1 MLLDEIKKL
10 LKTVEKY
17 FSKEEELLKNIVL
30 EDTIKMDKDLI
41 KLLMSN
47 EKSKNHFF
55 IEIEGVL
62 IFDKDKFIKFIEK
75 TIR

>member
-30 EDTIKMDKDLI
+30 EDTIKMDKGLI

-47 EKSKNHFF
+47 EKAKNYFF
-55 IEIEGVL
+55 IEIEEIL
-62 IFDKDKFIKFIEK
+62 IFDKDKFIKFM
-75 TIR
+75 

>member
-30 EDTIKMDKDLI
+30 EL
-41 KLLMSN
+41 
-47 EKSKNHFF
+47 
-55 IEIEGVL
+55 
-62 IFDKDKFIKFIEK
+62 
-75 TIR
+75 